1 MTDPVQQTAAM
12 KGRWSGLA
20 PRLGYWREWLLAYF
34 RLDPVSVC
42 GMSWGRGE
50 YDDFHDYPDS
60 EAGAPLHDYL
70 HTCKRC
76 GKGFRI

>member
-1 MTDPVQQTAAM
+1 MPDPIRETTTKA
-12 KGRWSGLA
+12 RWFGLA
-20 PRLGYWREWLLAYF
+20 PPLGHAWYWLLAYF
-34 RLDPVSVC
+34 RLDPIAVC
-42 GMSWGRGE
+42 GMSSGRGE

-60 EAGAPLHDYL
+60 GDGPLHDHL